1 MREQGGSAIYR
12 VVQFQH
18 GQTTFVR
25 AIAIILFMPMILPGI
40 TDSALET
47 TLPDALAVSIFSEF
61 LSPLAS

>member
-1 MREQGGSAIYR
+1 MWEQGGSAIYR

-47 TLPDALAVSIFSEF
+47 MLPDA
-61 LSPLAS
+61 